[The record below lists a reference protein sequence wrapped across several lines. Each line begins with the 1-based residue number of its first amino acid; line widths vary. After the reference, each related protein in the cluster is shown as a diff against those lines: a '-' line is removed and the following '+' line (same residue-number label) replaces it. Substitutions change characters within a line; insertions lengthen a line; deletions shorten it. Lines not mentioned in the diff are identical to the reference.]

1 MEKKKLDKVTKI
13 GIIISAISILVFVV
27 VLIITNLQN
36 NYYSTSTSNNVSKNE
51 NPYNVTN
58 MYDGTYY
65 FKLESTYNFWAIGI
79 ITFDN
84 GKCEA
89 LYTIP
94 SKIPANEKDYILN
107 GYCGFDSNNNFI
119 FGLNDKKYEYK
130 CIKSENGFNCTSIN
144 GYDLTGNSN
153 KDLTL
158 TLLDNSE
165 NKLDFYSKF
174 VKTEKENWKINV
186 EQKEAEEKAKK
197 EAEEQA
203 KKEAEEKAKAE
214 EEQNFKASCQTYT
227 YEQMARNPEKF
238 KGTNVKLTG
247 EVVQALY
254 NSNSVDLRVNITKK
268 GNYSS
273 YYTDTV
279 YITYN
284 TVAGEDKILD
294 DDIITIYGT
303 AMGDYSYT
311 STIGAKITLPLI
323 SAKYITLEK

>member
-13 GIIISAISILVFVV
+13 GITISAISILVFVV

-186 EQKEAEEKAKK
+186 EQKEAEEKARK

-214 EEQNFKASCQTYT
+214 EEQNFKASCQAYT